1 VALHHLEELYPN
13 YPDLTEGED
22 IKSLDLFTE
31 GGEEIGS
38 IHDVLVTDEGRFR
51 YLVIEMDNGL

>member
-31 GGEEIGS
+31 GGEEIG
-38 IHDVLVTDEGRFR
+38 IHDS
-51 YLVIEMDNGL
+51 